1 MLLLYDFITDTTK
14 QRLEDLESQKKDLE
28 QKVIVEEARAK
39 YELTKEDIQNYF
51 RHAMKQ
57 CPEMAFDLFIKFVK
71 VYENKIE
78 IGLNYSIHEVENK
91 EPIIR
96 KVFTETKKTERKFK
110 GGNIKTKTQIYD
122 VYVVI

>member
-1 MLLLYDFITDTTK
+1 M
-14 QRLEDLESQKKDLE
+14 
-28 QKVIVEEARAK
+28 
-39 YELTKEDIQNYF
+39 
-51 RHAMKQ
+51 
-57 CPEMAFDLFIKFVK
+57 
-71 VYENKIE
+71 YENKIE

>member
-14 QRLEDLESQKKDLE
+14 QRLEELEAQKKDLE
-28 QKVIVEEARAK
+28 QKIVEEARAK

-57 CPEMAFDLFIKFVK
+57 CPEMAFDLFIKFVN

-78 IGLNYSIHEVENK
+78 IAINYAVNAK
-91 EPIIR
+91 
-96 KVFTETKKTERKFK
+96 
-110 GGNIKTKTQIYD
+110 NNAIKT
-122 VYVVI
+122 

>member
-1 MLLLYDFITDTTK
+1 M
-14 QRLEDLESQKKDLE
+14 E

-57 CPEMAFDLFIKFVK
+57 CPEMTFDLFIKFVK

-78 IGLNYSIHEVENK
+78 IAINYAVNAIQTTESFIE
-91 EPIIR
+91 
-96 KVFTETKKTERKFK
+96 KVFTETRRTQRRFK
-110 GGNIKTKTQIYD
+110 NNTIKTMIKSYD